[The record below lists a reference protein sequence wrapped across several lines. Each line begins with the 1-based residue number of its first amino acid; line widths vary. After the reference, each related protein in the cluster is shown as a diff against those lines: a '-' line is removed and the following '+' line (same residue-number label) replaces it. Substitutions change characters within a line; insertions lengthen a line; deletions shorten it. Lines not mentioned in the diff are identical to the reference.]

1 LTELL
6 VISILKQMQF
16 KKKLL
21 VFPTS
26 RAIRNFISTQKSS
39 NTLLPF
45 ILTIDEFFKKSIN
58 LNNMK
63 YCEEEHRIL
72 FLTEA
77 IKNTNIHKLGISDN
91 FTKFLKQSDY
101 IYRFFLELAS
111 EKVEIKDIQN
121 VDTYDF
127 YLEHLQILETIKT
140 NYINILENNSYVDRI
155 NLSNHYKINE
165 NFLKKFE
172 EVDLYFEGYFTKV
185 EFEIV
190 EKISKFIKLNIIF
203 YSNEYN
209 QKSLE
214 VFKNLNFDIKIGFKY
229 KINLTN
235 NLLLEENKTEKNL
248 QSLEIKGFSSRLNQ
262 IAYIKSSIVKSVQ
275 NGVNPSNIALILPD
289 ESFASY
295 IQLFDTE
302 KYFNY
307 AMGKTIKNTK
317 LYQVAYAIY
326 SYLSEDDIKYVSNLD
341 FLKLDKIFIDKN
353 IKSIWNK
360 IAIKDTFEFI
370 TNFIKVNEDNIELIE
385 KYDELIYKLNIILF
399 SNQNIVLLKD
409 VYKIFL
415 QKLVKLTLDDVNSG
429 KVTVLGLLETRAV
442 EFDTVI
448 ICDFN
453 ESFIPKKSVKDKFLS
468 TKLKQL
474 SNLPTQFDRESLQ
487 KYYYKRLID
496 SSKNV
501 FISYVNSDSNQI
513 SRFANELFNKHIKT
527 DTNDNS
533 YKHMLYDNHKLIHF
547 DEHIVAKID
556 LSKMIWSATSF
567 KTYLQCKRKFYL
579 QYVLKLREHSISL
592 KPKAY
597 ELGDIIHSILEDYYT
612 LDENSVELSFDKIE
626 QLFNKYKS
634 SNPFLILDLEIWKKK
649 LYDFYLYDSQRL
661 KYRKIIALEKSF
673 SCEFEGIKI
682 KGVIDR
688 IDSFENN
695 YEVIDYKTSSSLSVD
710 SLKNFDK
717 SNDFQLEFYYL
728 AMSEIY
734 NTDKIEAY
742 YYDLNNI
749 TLIPEI
755 ALDKKLELL
764 CEKFNEIKE
773 ISKDEISFSK
783 CEDKSTCVYCT
794 YSIICN
800 RE

>member
-1 LTELL
+1 
-6 VISILKQMQF
+6 M
-16 KKKLL
+16 
-21 VFPTS
+21 
-26 RAIRNFISTQKSS
+26 
-39 NTLLPF
+39 PF
-45 ILTIDEFFKKSIN
+45 TLTIDELFKKSIN

-63 YCEEEHRIL
+63 YCEEEQRVL
-72 FLTEA
+72 FLSEA
-77 IKNTNIHKLGISDN
+77 IKNTNIQKLGISDN

-140 NYINILENNSYVDRI
+140 NYINILEKNSYVDRI
-155 NLSNHYKINE
+155 NLDNHYKINE

-172 EVDLYFEGYFTKV
+172 EIELHFEGYFTKV

-190 EKISKFIKLNIIF
+190 EKISKFINVKINF
-203 YSNEYN
+203 YSNTYN
-209 QKSLE
+209 QRSLE
-214 VFKNLNFDIKIGFKY
+214 VFKNMNIDLKIDFNY
-229 KINLTN
+229 KIDLTN
-235 NLLLEENKTEKNL
+235 KLVLQEEKNKKNL

-262 IAYIKSSIVKSVQ
+262 IAYIKDSIVKSVQ
-275 NGVNPSNIALILPD
+275 KGVNPSRIALVLPD
-289 ESFASY
+289 ETFASY

-307 AMGKTIKNTK
+307 AMGKTIKNTN

-326 SYLSEDDIKYVSNLD
+326 SYLSEDDIKHISNLD
-341 FLKLDKIFIDKN
+341 FLKLDKNFIDKN

-360 IAIKDTFEFI
+360 KASKENFEFI
-370 TNFIKVNEDNIELIE
+370 SDFIKSKDDSAELLE
-385 KYDELIYKLNIILF
+385 KYDELLYKLNIIVF
-399 SNQNIVLLKD
+399 SNDNVILLKD

-415 QKLVKLTLDDVNSG
+415 QKLVKLTLDDINSG

-453 ESFIPKKSVKDKFLS
+453 ESFIPKISVKDKFLS

-501 FISYVNSDSNQI
+501 FVTYVNSDTNQI
-513 SRFANELFNKHIKT
+513 SRFANELFDKHIKT
-527 DTNDNS
+527 DTNDNA
-533 YKHMLYDNHKLIHF
+533 YKHILYDNHKIKYI
-547 DEHIVAKID
+547 EEEIIAKID
-556 LSKMIWSATSF
+556 LSKFTWSATSF

-579 QYVLKLREHSISL
+579 QYVLKLKEHSISL

-612 LDENSVELSFDKIE
+612 LDENNIELSFEKIE
-626 QLFNKYKS
+626 FLFNKYKS

-649 LYDFYLYDSQRL
+649 LYEFYLLDKQRL
-661 KYRKIIALEKSF
+661 THRKIIALEKSF
-673 SCEFEGIKI
+673 SCEFEGIQI

-688 IDSFENN
+688 IDSYEDK
-695 YEVIDYKTSSSLSVD
+695 YEVIDYKTSATLSVD
-710 SLKNFDK
+710 TLKNYDK
-717 SNDFQLEFYYL
+717 TDDFQLEFYYL
-728 AMSEIY
+728 AMSEMY
-734 NTDKIEAY
+734 KTDKIEAY
-742 YYDLNNI
+742 YYDLNN
-749 TLIPEI
+749 TQLINEI

-764 CEKFNEIKE
+764 CEKFNELKE
-773 ISKDEISFSK
+773 ISKNEISFSK
-783 CEDKSTCVYCT
+783 CEDKTNCTYCA

>member
-1 LTELL
+1 ML
-6 VISILKQMQF
+6 F
-16 KKKLL
+16 RKKLL

-26 RAIRNFISTQKSS
+26 RSIRNFISTQKSS

-45 ILTIDEFFKKSIN
+45 TLTIDELFKKSIN

-63 YCEEEHRIL
+63 YCEEEQRVL
-72 FLTEA
+72 FLSEA
-77 IKNTNIHKLGISDN
+77 IKNTNIQKLGISDN

-140 NYINILENNSYVDRI
+140 NYINILEKNSYVDRI
-155 NLSNHYKINE
+155 NLDNHYKINE

-172 EVDLYFEGYFTKV
+172 EIELHFEGYFTKV

-190 EKISKFIKLNIIF
+190 EKISKFINVKINF
-203 YSNEYN
+203 YSNTYN
-209 QKSLE
+209 QRSLE
-214 VFKNLNFDIKIGFKY
+214 VFKNMNIDLKIDFNY
-229 KINLTN
+229 KIDLTN
-235 NLLLEENKTEKNL
+235 KLVLQEEKNKKNL

-262 IAYIKSSIVKSVQ
+262 IAYIKDSIVKSVQ
-275 NGVNPSNIALILPD
+275 KGVNPSRIALVLPD
-289 ESFASY
+289 ETFASY

-307 AMGKTIKNTK
+307 AMGKTIKNTN

-326 SYLSEDDIKYVSNLD
+326 SYLSEDDIKHISNLD
-341 FLKLDKIFIDKN
+341 FLKLDKNFIDKN

-360 IAIKDTFEFI
+360 KASKENFEFI
-370 TNFIKVNEDNIELIE
+370 SDFIKSKDDSAELLE
-385 KYDELIYKLNIILF
+385 KYDELLYKLNIIVF
-399 SNQNIVLLKD
+399 SNDNVILLKD

-415 QKLVKLTLDDVNSG
+415 QKLVKLTLDDINSG

-453 ESFIPKKSVKDKFLS
+453 ESFIPKISVKDKFLS

-501 FISYVNSDSNQI
+501 FVTYVNSDTNQI
-513 SRFANELFNKHIKT
+513 SRFANELFDKHIKT
-527 DTNDNS
+527 DTNDNA
-533 YKHMLYDNHKLIHF
+533 YKHILYDNHKIKYI
-547 DEHIVAKID
+547 EEEIIAKID
-556 LSKMIWSATSF
+556 LSKFTWSATSF

-579 QYVLKLREHSISL
+579 QYVLKLKEHTISL

-612 LDENSVELSFDKIE
+612 LDENNIELSFEKIE
-626 QLFNKYKS
+626 FLFNKYKS

-649 LYDFYLYDSQRL
+649 LYEFYLLDKERL
-661 KYRKIIALEKSF
+661 THRKIIALEKSF
-673 SCEFEGIKI
+673 SCEFEGIQI

-688 IDSFENN
+688 IDSYEDK
-695 YEVIDYKTSSSLSVD
+695 YEVIDYKTSATLSVD
-710 SLKNFDK
+710 TLKNYDK
-717 SNDFQLEFYYL
+717 TDDFQLEFYYL
-728 AMSEIY
+728 AMSEMY
-734 NTDKIEAY
+734 KTDKIEAY
-742 YYDLNNI
+742 YYDLNN
-749 TLIPEI
+749 TQLINEI

-764 CEKFNEIKE
+764 CEKFNELKE
-773 ISKDEISFSK
+773 ISKNEISFSK
-783 CEDKSTCVYCT
+783 CEDKTNCTYCA

>member
-1 LTELL
+1 
-6 VISILKQMQF
+6 M
-16 KKKLL
+16 
-21 VFPTS
+21 
-26 RAIRNFISTQKSS
+26 
-39 NTLLPF
+39 PF
-45 ILTIDEFFKKSIN
+45 TLTIDELFKKSIN

-63 YCEEEHRIL
+63 YCEEEQRVL
-72 FLTEA
+72 FLSEA
-77 IKNTNIHKLGISDN
+77 IKNTNIQKLGISDN

-140 NYINILENNSYVDRI
+140 NYINILEKNSYVDRI
-155 NLSNHYKINE
+155 NLDNHYKINE

-172 EVDLYFEGYFTKV
+172 EIELHFEGYFTKV

-190 EKISKFIKLNIIF
+190 EKISKFINVKINF
-203 YSNEYN
+203 YSNTYN
-209 QKSLE
+209 QRSLE
-214 VFKNLNFDIKIGFKY
+214 VFKNMNIDLKIDFNY
-229 KINLTN
+229 KIDLTN
-235 NLLLEENKTEKNL
+235 KLVLQEEKNKKNL

-262 IAYIKSSIVKSVQ
+262 IAYIKDSIVKSVQ
-275 NGVNPSNIALILPD
+275 KGVNPSRIALVLPD
-289 ESFASY
+289 ETFASY

-307 AMGKTIKNTK
+307 AMGKTIKNTN

-326 SYLSEDDIKYVSNLD
+326 SYLSEDDIKHISNLD
-341 FLKLDKIFIDKN
+341 FLKLDKNFIDKN

-360 IAIKDTFEFI
+360 KASKENFEFI
-370 TNFIKVNEDNIELIE
+370 SDFIKSKDDSAELLE
-385 KYDELIYKLNIILF
+385 KYDELLYKLNIIVF
-399 SNQNIVLLKD
+399 SNDNVILLKD

-415 QKLVKLTLDDVNSG
+415 QKLVKLTLDDINSG

-453 ESFIPKKSVKDKFLS
+453 ESFIPKISVKDKFLS

-501 FISYVNSDSNQI
+501 FVTYVNSDTNQI
-513 SRFANELFNKHIKT
+513 SRFANELFDKHIKT
-527 DTNDNS
+527 DTNDNA
-533 YKHMLYDNHKLIHF
+533 YKHILYDNHKIKYI
-547 DEHIVAKID
+547 EEEIIAKID
-556 LSKMIWSATSF
+556 LSKFIWSATSF

-579 QYVLKLREHSISL
+579 QYVLKLKEHTISL

-612 LDENSVELSFDKIE
+612 LDENNIELSFEKIE
-626 QLFNKYKS
+626 FLFNKYKS

-649 LYDFYLYDSQRL
+649 LYEFYLLDKERL
-661 KYRKIIALEKSF
+661 THRKIIALEKSF
-673 SCEFEGIKI
+673 SCEFEGIQI

-688 IDSFENN
+688 IDSYEDK
-695 YEVIDYKTSSSLSVD
+695 YEVIDYKTSATLSVD
-710 SLKNFDK
+710 TLKNYDK
-717 SNDFQLEFYYL
+717 TDDFQLEFYYL
-728 AMSEIY
+728 AMSEMY
-734 NTDKIEAY
+734 KTDKIEAY
-742 YYDLNNI
+742 YYDLNN
-749 TLIPEI
+749 TQLINEI

-764 CEKFNEIKE
+764 CEKFNELKE
-773 ISKDEISFSK
+773 ISKNEISFSK
-783 CEDKSTCVYCT
+783 CEDKTNCTYCA

>member
-1 LTELL
+1 
-6 VISILKQMQF
+6 M
-16 KKKLL
+16 
-21 VFPTS
+21 
-26 RAIRNFISTQKSS
+26 
-39 NTLLPF
+39 PF
-45 ILTIDEFFKKSIN
+45 TLTIDELFKKSIN

-63 YCEEEHRIL
+63 YCEEEQRVL
-72 FLTEA
+72 FLSEA
-77 IKNTNIHKLGISDN
+77 IKNTNIQKLGISDN

-140 NYINILENNSYVDRI
+140 NYINILEKNSYVDKI
-155 NLSNHYKINE
+155 NLDNHYKINE

-172 EVDLYFEGYFTKV
+172 EIELHFEGYFTKV

-190 EKISKFIKLNIIF
+190 EKISKFINVKINF
-203 YSNEYN
+203 YSNTYN
-209 QKSLE
+209 QRSLE
-214 VFKNLNFDIKIGFKY
+214 VFKNMNIDLKIDFNY
-229 KINLTN
+229 KIDLTN
-235 NLLLEENKTEKNL
+235 KLVLQEEKNKKNL

-262 IAYIKSSIVKSVQ
+262 IAYIKDSIVKSVQ
-275 NGVNPSNIALILPD
+275 KGVNPSRIALVLPD
-289 ESFASY
+289 ETFASY

-307 AMGKTIKNTK
+307 AMGKTIKNTN

-326 SYLSEDDIKYVSNLD
+326 SYLSEDDIKHISNLD
-341 FLKLDKIFIDKN
+341 FLKLDKNFIDKN

-360 IAIKDTFEFI
+360 KASKENFEFI
-370 TNFIKVNEDNIELIE
+370 SDFIKSKDDSAELLE
-385 KYDELIYKLNIILF
+385 KYDELLYKLNIIVF
-399 SNQNIVLLKD
+399 SNDNVILLKD

-415 QKLVKLTLDDVNSG
+415 QKLVKLTLDDINSG

-453 ESFIPKKSVKDKFLS
+453 ESFIPKISVKDKFLS

-501 FISYVNSDSNQI
+501 FVSYVNSDTNQI
-513 SRFANELFNKHIKT
+513 SRFANELFDKHIKT
-527 DTNDNS
+527 DTNDNA
-533 YKHMLYDNHKLIHF
+533 YKHILYDNHKIKYI
-547 DEHIVAKID
+547 EEEIIAKID
-556 LSKMIWSATSF
+556 LSKFIWSATSF

-579 QYVLKLREHSISL
+579 QYVLKLKEHSISL

-612 LDENSVELSFDKIE
+612 LDENNIELSFEKIE
-626 QLFNKYKS
+626 FLFNKYKS

-649 LYDFYLYDSQRL
+649 LYEFYLLDKERL
-661 KYRKIIALEKSF
+661 THRKIIALEKSF
-673 SCEFEGIKI
+673 SCEFEGIQI

-688 IDSFENN
+688 IDSYEDK
-695 YEVIDYKTSSSLSVD
+695 YEVIDYKTSATLSVD
-710 SLKNFDK
+710 TLKNYDK
-717 SNDFQLEFYYL
+717 TDDFQLEFYYL
-728 AMSEIY
+728 AMSEMY
-734 NTDKIEAY
+734 KTDKIEAY
-742 YYDLNNI
+742 YYDLNN
-749 TLIPEI
+749 TQLINEI

-764 CEKFNEIKE
+764 CEKFNELKE
-773 ISKDEISFSK
+773 ISKNEISFSK
-783 CEDKSTCVYCT
+783 CEDKTNCTYCA

>member
-1 LTELL
+1 
-6 VISILKQMQF
+6 M
-16 KKKLL
+16 
-21 VFPTS
+21 
-26 RAIRNFISTQKSS
+26 
-39 NTLLPF
+39 PF
-45 ILTIDEFFKKSIN
+45 TLTIDELFKKSIN

-63 YCEEEHRIL
+63 YCEEEQRVL
-72 FLTEA
+72 FLSEA
-77 IKNTNIHKLGISDN
+77 IKNTNIQKLGISDN

-140 NYINILENNSYVDRI
+140 NYINILEKNSYVDRI
-155 NLSNHYKINE
+155 NLDNHYKINE

-172 EVDLYFEGYFTKV
+172 EIELHFEGYFTKV

-190 EKISKFIKLNIIF
+190 EKISKFINVKINF
-203 YSNEYN
+203 YSNTYN
-209 QKSLE
+209 QRSLE
-214 VFKNLNFDIKIGFKY
+214 VFKNMNIDLKIDFNY
-229 KINLTN
+229 KIDLTN
-235 NLLLEENKTEKNL
+235 KLVLQEEKNKKNL

-262 IAYIKSSIVKSVQ
+262 IAYIKDSIVKSVQ
-275 NGVNPSNIALILPD
+275 KGVNPSRIALVLPD
-289 ESFASY
+289 ETFASY

-307 AMGKTIKNTK
+307 AMGKTIKNTN

-326 SYLSEDDIKYVSNLD
+326 SYLSEDDIKHISNLD
-341 FLKLDKIFIDKN
+341 FLKLDKNFIDKN

-360 IAIKDTFEFI
+360 KASKENFEFI
-370 TNFIKVNEDNIELIE
+370 SDFIKSKDDSAELLE
-385 KYDELIYKLNIILF
+385 KYDELLYKLNIIVF
-399 SNQNIVLLKD
+399 SNDNVILLKD

-415 QKLVKLTLDDVNSG
+415 QKLVKLTLDDINSG

-453 ESFIPKKSVKDKFLS
+453 ESFIPKISVKDKFLS

-501 FISYVNSDSNQI
+501 FVTYVNSDTNQI
-513 SRFANELFNKHIKT
+513 SRFANELFDKHIKT
-527 DTNDNS
+527 DTNDNA
-533 YKHMLYDNHKLIHF
+533 YKHILYDNHKIKYI
-547 DEHIVAKID
+547 EEEIIAKID
-556 LSKMIWSATSF
+556 LSKFIWSATSF

-579 QYVLKLREHSISL
+579 QYVLKLKEHSISL

-612 LDENSVELSFDKIE
+612 LDENNIELSFEKIE
-626 QLFNKYKS
+626 FLFNKYKS

-649 LYDFYLYDSQRL
+649 LYEFYLLDKQRL
-661 KYRKIIALEKSF
+661 THRKIIALEKSF
-673 SCEFEGIKI
+673 SCEFEGIQI

-688 IDSFENN
+688 IDSYEDK
-695 YEVIDYKTSSSLSVD
+695 YEVIDYKTSATLSVD
-710 SLKNFDK
+710 TLKNYDK
-717 SNDFQLEFYYL
+717 TDDFQLEFYYL
-728 AMSEIY
+728 AMSEMY
-734 NTDKIEAY
+734 KTDKIEAY
-742 YYDLNNI
+742 YYDLNN
-749 TLIPEI
+749 TQLINEI

-764 CEKFNEIKE
+764 CEKFNELKE
-773 ISKDEISFSK
+773 ISKNEISFSK
-783 CEDKSTCVYCT
+783 CEDKTNCTYCA

>member
-1 LTELL
+1 
-6 VISILKQMQF
+6 MQF

-26 RAIRNFISTQKSS
+26 RSIRSFTQKQKGS

-45 ILTIDEFFKKSIN
+45 LLTIDEFFKKSTS

-63 YCEEEHRIL
+63 YCEEEQRVL
-72 FLTEA
+72 FLTQA
-77 IKNTNIHKLGISDN
+77 IKDTNIQKLGISDN

-140 NYINILENNSYVDRI
+140 NYINILEKNSYVDKI
-155 NLSNHYKINE
+155 NLDNHYKINE

-172 EVDLYFEGYFTKV
+172 EIELHFEGYFTKV

-190 EKISKFIKLNIIF
+190 EKISKFINVKINF
-203 YSNEYN
+203 YSNTYN
-209 QKSLE
+209 QRSLE
-214 VFKNLNFDIKIGFKY
+214 VFKNMNIDLKIDFNY
-229 KINLTN
+229 KIDLTN
-235 NLLLEENKTEKNL
+235 KLVLQEEKNKKNL

-262 IAYIKSSIVKSVQ
+262 IAYIKDSIVKSVQ
-275 NGVNPSNIALILPD
+275 KGVNPSRIALVLPD
-289 ESFASY
+289 ETFASY

-307 AMGKTIKNTK
+307 AMGKTIKNTN

-326 SYLSEDDIKYVSNLD
+326 SYLSEDDIKHISNLD
-341 FLKLDKIFIDKN
+341 FLKLDKNFIDKN

-360 IAIKDTFEFI
+360 KASKENFEFI
-370 TNFIKVNEDNIELIE
+370 SDFIKSKDDSAELLE
-385 KYDELIYKLNIILF
+385 KYDELLYKLNIIVF
-399 SNQNIVLLKD
+399 SNDNVILLKD

-415 QKLVKLTLDDVNSG
+415 QKLVKLTLDDINSG

-453 ESFIPKKSVKDKFLS
+453 ESFIPKISVKDKFLS

-501 FISYVNSDSNQI
+501 FVTYVNSDTNQI
-513 SRFANELFNKHIKT
+513 SRFANELFDKHIKT
-527 DTNDNS
+527 DTNDNA
-533 YKHMLYDNHKLIHF
+533 YKHILYDNHKIKCI
-547 DEHIVAKID
+547 EEEIIAKID
-556 LSKMIWSATSF
+556 LSKFTWSATSF

-579 QYVLKLREHSISL
+579 QYVLKLKEHSISL

-612 LDENSVELSFDKIE
+612 LDENNIELSFEKIE
-626 QLFNKYKS
+626 FLFNKYKS

-649 LYDFYLYDSQRL
+649 LYEFYLLDKERL
-661 KYRKIIALEKSF
+661 THRKIIALEKSF
-673 SCEFEGIKI
+673 SCEFEGIQI

-688 IDSFENN
+688 IDSYEDK
-695 YEVIDYKTSSSLSVD
+695 YEVIDYKTSATLSVD
-710 SLKNFDK
+710 TLKNYDK
-717 SNDFQLEFYYL
+717 TDDFQLEFYYL
-728 AMSEIY
+728 AMSEMY
-734 NTDKIEAY
+734 KTDKIEAY
-742 YYDLNNI
+742 YYDLNN
-749 TLIPEI
+749 TQLINEI

-764 CEKFNEIKE
+764 CEKFNELKE
-773 ISKDEISFSK
+773 ISKNEISFSK
-783 CEDKSTCVYCT
+783 CEDKTNCTYCA

>member
-1 LTELL
+1 
-6 VISILKQMQF
+6 M
-16 KKKLL
+16 
-21 VFPTS
+21 
-26 RAIRNFISTQKSS
+26 
-39 NTLLPF
+39 PF
-45 ILTIDEFFKKSIN
+45 TLTIDELFKKSIN

-63 YCEEEHRIL
+63 YCEEEQRVL
-72 FLTEA
+72 FISEA
-77 IKNTNIHKLGISDN
+77 IKNTNIQKLGISDN

-140 NYINILENNSYVDRI
+140 NYINILEKNSYVDKI
-155 NLSNHYKINE
+155 NLDNHYKINE

-172 EVDLYFEGYFTKV
+172 EIELHFEGYFTKV

-190 EKISKFIKLNIIF
+190 EKISKFINVKINF
-203 YSNEYN
+203 YSNTYN
-209 QKSLE
+209 QRSLE
-214 VFKNLNFDIKIGFKY
+214 VFKNMNIDLKIDFNY
-229 KINLTN
+229 KIDLTN
-235 NLLLEENKTEKNL
+235 KLVLQEEKNKKNL

-262 IAYIKSSIVKSVQ
+262 IAYIKDSIVKSVQ
-275 NGVNPSNIALILPD
+275 KGVNPSRIALVLPD
-289 ESFASY
+289 ETFASY

-307 AMGKTIKNTK
+307 AMGKTIKNTN

-326 SYLSEDDIKYVSNLD
+326 SYLSEDDIKHISNLD
-341 FLKLDKIFIDKN
+341 FLKLDKNFIDKN

-360 IAIKDTFEFI
+360 KASKENFEFI
-370 TNFIKVNEDNIELIE
+370 SDFIKSKDDSAELLE
-385 KYDELIYKLNIILF
+385 KYDELLYKLNIIVF
-399 SNQNIVLLKD
+399 SNDNVILLKD

-415 QKLVKLTLDDVNSG
+415 QKLVKLTLDDINSG

-453 ESFIPKKSVKDKFLS
+453 ESFIPKISVKDKFLS

-501 FISYVNSDSNQI
+501 FVTYVNSDTNQI
-513 SRFANELFNKHIKT
+513 SRFANELFDKHIKT
-527 DTNDNS
+527 DTNDNA
-533 YKHMLYDNHKLIHF
+533 YKHILYDNHKIKYI
-547 DEHIVAKID
+547 EEEIIAKID
-556 LSKMIWSATSF
+556 LSKFTWSATSF

-579 QYVLKLREHSISL
+579 QYVLKLKEHTISL

-612 LDENSVELSFDKIE
+612 LDENNIELSFEKIE
-626 QLFNKYKS
+626 FLFNKYKS

-649 LYDFYLYDSQRL
+649 LYEFYLLDKERL
-661 KYRKIIALEKSF
+661 THRKIIALEKSF
-673 SCEFEGIKI
+673 SCEFEGIQI

-688 IDSFENN
+688 IDSYEDK
-695 YEVIDYKTSSSLSVD
+695 YEVIDYKTSATLSVD
-710 SLKNFDK
+710 TLKNYDK
-717 SNDFQLEFYYL
+717 TDDFQLEFYYL
-728 AMSEIY
+728 AMSEMY
-734 NTDKIEAY
+734 KTDKIEAY
-742 YYDLNNI
+742 YYDLNN
-749 TLIPEI
+749 TQLINEI

-764 CEKFNEIKE
+764 CEKFNELKE
-773 ISKDEISFSK
+773 ISKNEISFSK
-783 CEDKSTCVYCT
+783 CEDKTNCTYCA

>member
-1 LTELL
+1 ML
-6 VISILKQMQF
+6 F
-16 KKKLL
+16 RKKLL

-26 RAIRNFISTQKSS
+26 RSIRNFISTQKSS

-45 ILTIDEFFKKSIN
+45 TLTIDELFKKSIN

-63 YCEEEHRIL
+63 YCEEEQRVL
-72 FLTEA
+72 FLSEA
-77 IKNTNIHKLGISDN
+77 IKNTNIQKLGISDN

-140 NYINILENNSYVDRI
+140 NYINILEKNSYVDKI
-155 NLSNHYKINE
+155 NLDNHYKINE

-172 EVDLYFEGYFTKV
+172 EVELHFEGYFTKV

-190 EKISKFIKLNIIF
+190 EKISKFINVKINF
-203 YSNEYN
+203 YSNTYN
-209 QKSLE
+209 QRSLE
-214 VFKNLNFDIKIGFKY
+214 VFKNMNIDLKIDFNY
-229 KINLTN
+229 KIDLTN
-235 NLLLEENKTEKNL
+235 KLVLQEEKNKKNL

-262 IAYIKSSIVKSVQ
+262 IAYIKDSIVKSVQ
-275 NGVNPSNIALILPD
+275 KGVNPSRIALVLPD
-289 ESFASY
+289 ETFASY

-307 AMGKTIKNTK
+307 AMGKTIKNTN

-326 SYLSEDDIKYVSNLD
+326 SYLSEDDIKHISNLD
-341 FLKLDKIFIDKN
+341 FLKLDKNFIDKN

-360 IAIKDTFEFI
+360 KASKENFEFI
-370 TNFIKVNEDNIELIE
+370 SDFIKSKDDSAELLE
-385 KYDELIYKLNIILF
+385 KYDELLYKLNIIVF
-399 SNQNIVLLKD
+399 SNDNVILLKD

-415 QKLVKLTLDDVNSG
+415 QKLVKLTLDDINSG

-453 ESFIPKKSVKDKFLS
+453 ESFIPKISVKDKFLS

-501 FISYVNSDSNQI
+501 FVSYVNSDTNQI
-513 SRFANELFNKHIKT
+513 SRFANELFDKHIKT
-527 DTNDNS
+527 DTNDNA
-533 YKHMLYDNHKLIHF
+533 YKHILYDNHKIKYI
-547 DEHIVAKID
+547 EEEIIAKID
-556 LSKMIWSATSF
+556 LSKFTWSATSF

-579 QYVLKLREHSISL
+579 QYVLKLKEHSISL

-612 LDENSVELSFDKIE
+612 LDENNIELSFEKIE
-626 QLFNKYKS
+626 FLFNKYKS

-649 LYDFYLYDSQRL
+649 LYEFYLLDKERL
-661 KYRKIIALEKSF
+661 THRKIIALEKSF
-673 SCEFEGIKI
+673 SCEFEGIQI

-688 IDSFENN
+688 IDSYEDK
-695 YEVIDYKTSSSLSVD
+695 YEVIDYKTSATLSVD
-710 SLKNFDK
+710 TLKNYDK
-717 SNDFQLEFYYL
+717 TDDFQLEFYYL
-728 AMSEIY
+728 AMSEMY
-734 NTDKIEAY
+734 KTDKIEAY
-742 YYDLNNI
+742 YYDLNN
-749 TLIPEI
+749 TQLINEI

-764 CEKFNEIKE
+764 CEKFNELKE
-773 ISKDEISFSK
+773 ISKNEISFSK
-783 CEDKSTCVYCT
+783 CEDKTNCTYCA

>member
-1 LTELL
+1 
-6 VISILKQMQF
+6 M
-16 KKKLL
+16 
-21 VFPTS
+21 
-26 RAIRNFISTQKSS
+26 
-39 NTLLPF
+39 PF
-45 ILTIDEFFKKSIN
+45 TLTIDELFKKSIN

-63 YCEEEHRIL
+63 YCEEEQRVL
-72 FLTEA
+72 FLSEA
-77 IKNTNIHKLGISDN
+77 IKNTNIQKLGISDN

-140 NYINILENNSYVDRI
+140 NYINILEKNSYVDRI
-155 NLSNHYKINE
+155 NLDNHYKINE

-172 EVDLYFEGYFTKV
+172 EIELYFEGYFTKV

-190 EKISKFIKLNIIF
+190 EKISKFINVKINF
-203 YSNEYN
+203 YSNTYN
-209 QKSLE
+209 QRSLE
-214 VFKNLNFDIKIGFKY
+214 VFKNMNIDLKIDFNY
-229 KINLTN
+229 KIDLTN
-235 NLLLEENKTEKNL
+235 KLVLQEEKNKKNL

-262 IAYIKSSIVKSVQ
+262 IAYIKDSIVKSVQ
-275 NGVNPSNIALILPD
+275 KGVNPSRIALVLPD
-289 ESFASY
+289 ETFASY

-307 AMGKTIKNTK
+307 AMGKTIKNTN

-326 SYLSEDDIKYVSNLD
+326 SYLSEDDIKHISNLD
-341 FLKLDKIFIDKN
+341 FLKLDKNFIDKN

-360 IAIKDTFEFI
+360 KASKENFEFI
-370 TNFIKVNEDNIELIE
+370 SDFIKSKDDSAELLE
-385 KYDELIYKLNIILF
+385 KYDELLYKLNIIVF
-399 SNQNIVLLKD
+399 SNDNVILLKD

-415 QKLVKLTLDDVNSG
+415 QKLVKLTLDDINSG

-453 ESFIPKKSVKDKFLS
+453 ESFIPKISVKDKFLS

-501 FISYVNSDSNQI
+501 FVTYVNSDTNQI
-513 SRFANELFNKHIKT
+513 SRFANELFDKHIKT
-527 DTNDNS
+527 DTNDNA
-533 YKHMLYDNHKLIHF
+533 YKHILYDNHKIKYI
-547 DEHIVAKID
+547 EEEIIAKID
-556 LSKMIWSATSF
+556 LSKFIWSATSF

-579 QYVLKLREHSISL
+579 QYVLKLKEHTISL

-612 LDENSVELSFDKIE
+612 LDENNIELSFEKIE
-626 QLFNKYKS
+626 FLFNKYKS

-649 LYDFYLYDSQRL
+649 LYEFYLLDKQRL
-661 KYRKIIALEKSF
+661 THRKIIALEKSF
-673 SCEFEGIKI
+673 SCEFEGIQI

-688 IDSFENN
+688 IDSYEDK
-695 YEVIDYKTSSSLSVD
+695 YEVIDYKTSATLSVD
-710 SLKNFDK
+710 TLKNYDK
-717 SNDFQLEFYYL
+717 TDDFQLEFYYL
-728 AMSEIY
+728 AMSEMY
-734 NTDKIEAY
+734 KTDKIEAY
-742 YYDLNNI
+742 YYDLNN
-749 TLIPEI
+749 TQLINEI

-764 CEKFNEIKE
+764 CEKFNELKE
-773 ISKDEISFSK
+773 ISKNEISFSK
-783 CEDKSTCVYCT
+783 CEDKTNCTYCA

>member
-1 LTELL
+1 ML
-6 VISILKQMQF
+6 F
-16 KKKLL
+16 RKKLL

-26 RAIRNFISTQKSS
+26 RSIRNFISTQKSS

-45 ILTIDEFFKKSIN
+45 TLTIDELFKKSIN

-63 YCEEEHRIL
+63 YCEEEQRVL
-72 FLTEA
+72 FLSEA
-77 IKNTNIHKLGISDN
+77 IKNTNIQKLGISDN

-140 NYINILENNSYVDRI
+140 NYINILEKNSYVDRI
-155 NLSNHYKINE
+155 NLDNHYKINE

-172 EVDLYFEGYFTKV
+172 EIELHFEGYFTKV

-190 EKISKFIKLNIIF
+190 EKISKFINVKINF
-203 YSNEYN
+203 YSNTYN
-209 QKSLE
+209 QRSLE
-214 VFKNLNFDIKIGFKY
+214 VFKNMNIDLKIDFNY
-229 KINLTN
+229 KIDLTN
-235 NLLLEENKTEKNL
+235 KLVLQEEKNKKNL

-262 IAYIKSSIVKSVQ
+262 IAYIKDSIVKSVQ
-275 NGVNPSNIALILPD
+275 KGVNPSRIALVLPD
-289 ESFASY
+289 ETFASY

-307 AMGKTIKNTK
+307 AMGKTIKNTN

-326 SYLSEDDIKYVSNLD
+326 SYLSEDDIKHISNLD
-341 FLKLDKIFIDKN
+341 FLKLDKNFIDKN

-360 IAIKDTFEFI
+360 KASKENFEFI
-370 TNFIKVNEDNIELIE
+370 SDFIKSKDDSAELLE
-385 KYDELIYKLNIILF
+385 KYDELLYKLNIIVF
-399 SNQNIVLLKD
+399 SNDNVILLKD

-415 QKLVKLTLDDVNSG
+415 QKLVKLTLDDINSG

-453 ESFIPKKSVKDKFLS
+453 ESFIPKISVKDKFLS

-501 FISYVNSDSNQI
+501 FVTYVNSDTNQI
-513 SRFANELFNKHIKT
+513 SRFANELFDKHIKT
-527 DTNDNS
+527 DTNDNA
-533 YKHMLYDNHKLIHF
+533 YKHILYDNHKIKYI
-547 DEHIVAKID
+547 EEEIIAKID
-556 LSKMIWSATSF
+556 LSKFTWSATSF

-579 QYVLKLREHSISL
+579 QYVLKLKEHSISL

-612 LDENSVELSFDKIE
+612 LDENNIELSFEKIE
-626 QLFNKYKS
+626 FLFNKYKS

-649 LYDFYLYDSQRL
+649 LYEFYLLDKERL
-661 KYRKIIALEKSF
+661 THRKIIALEKSF
-673 SCEFEGIKI
+673 SCEFEGIQI

-688 IDSFENN
+688 IDSYEDK
-695 YEVIDYKTSSSLSVD
+695 YEVIDYKTSATLSVD
-710 SLKNFDK
+710 TLKNYDK
-717 SNDFQLEFYYL
+717 TDDFQLEFYYL
-728 AMSEIY
+728 AMSEMY
-734 NTDKIEAY
+734 KTDKIEAY
-742 YYDLNNI
+742 YYDLNN
-749 TLIPEI
+749 TQLINEI

-764 CEKFNEIKE
+764 CEKFNELKE
-773 ISKDEISFSK
+773 ISKNEISFSK
-783 CEDKSTCVYCT
+783 CEDKTNCTYCA

>member
-1 LTELL
+1 
-6 VISILKQMQF
+6 MQF

-26 RAIRNFISTQKSS
+26 RSIRNFISTQKSS

-45 ILTIDEFFKKSIN
+45 TLTIDELFKKSIN

-63 YCEEEHRIL
+63 YCEEEQRVL
-72 FLTEA
+72 FLSEA
-77 IKNTNIHKLGISDN
+77 IKNTNIQKLGISDN

-140 NYINILENNSYVDRI
+140 NYINILEKNSYVDRI
-155 NLSNHYKINE
+155 NLDNHYKINE

-172 EVDLYFEGYFTKV
+172 EIELHFEGYFTKV

-190 EKISKFIKLNIIF
+190 EKISKFINVKINF
-203 YSNEYN
+203 YSNTYN
-209 QKSLE
+209 QRSLE
-214 VFKNLNFDIKIGFKY
+214 VFKNMNIDLKIDFNY
-229 KINLTN
+229 KIDLTN
-235 NLLLEENKTEKNL
+235 KLVLQEEKNKKNL

-262 IAYIKSSIVKSVQ
+262 IAYIKDSIVKSVQ
-275 NGVNPSNIALILPD
+275 KGVNPSRIALVLPD
-289 ESFASY
+289 ETFASY

-307 AMGKTIKNTK
+307 AMGKTIKNTN

-326 SYLSEDDIKYVSNLD
+326 SYLSEDDIKHISNLD
-341 FLKLDKIFIDKN
+341 FLKLDKNFIDKN

-360 IAIKDTFEFI
+360 KASKENFEFI
-370 TNFIKVNEDNIELIE
+370 SDFIKSKDDSAELLE
-385 KYDELIYKLNIILF
+385 KYDELLYKLNIIVF
-399 SNQNIVLLKD
+399 SNDNVILLKD

-415 QKLVKLTLDDVNSG
+415 QKLVKLTLDDINSG

-453 ESFIPKKSVKDKFLS
+453 ESFIPKISVKDKFLS

-501 FISYVNSDSNQI
+501 FVTYVNSDTNQI
-513 SRFANELFNKHIKT
+513 SRFANELFDKHIKT
-527 DTNDNS
+527 DTNDNA
-533 YKHMLYDNHKLIHF
+533 YKHILYDNHKIKYI
-547 DEHIVAKID
+547 EEEIIAKID
-556 LSKMIWSATSF
+556 LSKFIWSATSF

-579 QYVLKLREHSISL
+579 QYVLKLKEHTISL

-612 LDENSVELSFDKIE
+612 LDENNIELSFEKIE
-626 QLFNKYKS
+626 FLFNKYKS

-649 LYDFYLYDSQRL
+649 LYEFYLLDKERL
-661 KYRKIIALEKSF
+661 THRKIIALEKSF
-673 SCEFEGIKI
+673 SCEFEGIQI

-688 IDSFENN
+688 IDSYEDK
-695 YEVIDYKTSSSLSVD
+695 YEVIDYKTSATLSVD
-710 SLKNFDK
+710 TLKNYDK
-717 SNDFQLEFYYL
+717 TDDFQLEFYYL
-728 AMSEIY
+728 AMSEMY
-734 NTDKIEAY
+734 KTDKIEAY
-742 YYDLNNI
+742 YYDLNN
-749 TLIPEI
+749 TQLINEI

-764 CEKFNEIKE
+764 CEKFNELKE
-773 ISKDEISFSK
+773 ISKNEISFSK
-783 CEDKSTCVYCT
+783 CEDKTNCTYCA

>member
-1 LTELL
+1 
-6 VISILKQMQF
+6 M
-16 KKKLL
+16 
-21 VFPTS
+21 
-26 RAIRNFISTQKSS
+26 
-39 NTLLPF
+39 PF
-45 ILTIDEFFKKSIN
+45 TLTIDELFKKSIN

-63 YCEEEHRIL
+63 YCEEEQRVL
-72 FLTEA
+72 FLSEA
-77 IKNTNIHKLGISDN
+77 IKNTNIQKLGISDN

-140 NYINILENNSYVDRI
+140 NYINILEKNSYVDRI
-155 NLSNHYKINE
+155 NLDNHYKINE

-172 EVDLYFEGYFTKV
+172 EIELHFEGYFTKV

-190 EKISKFIKLNIIF
+190 EKISKFINVKINF
-203 YSNEYN
+203 YSNTYN
-209 QKSLE
+209 QRSLE
-214 VFKNLNFDIKIGFKY
+214 VFKNMNIDLKIDFNY
-229 KINLTN
+229 KIDLTN
-235 NLLLEENKTEKNL
+235 KLVLQEEKNKKNL

-262 IAYIKSSIVKSVQ
+262 IAYIKDSIVKSVQ
-275 NGVNPSNIALILPD
+275 KGVNPSRIALVLPD
-289 ESFASY
+289 ETFASY

-307 AMGKTIKNTK
+307 AMGKTIKNTN

-326 SYLSEDDIKYVSNLD
+326 SYLSEDDIKHISNLD
-341 FLKLDKIFIDKN
+341 FLKLDKNFIDKN

-360 IAIKDTFEFI
+360 KASKENFEFI
-370 TNFIKVNEDNIELIE
+370 SDFIKSKDDSAELLE
-385 KYDELIYKLNIILF
+385 KYDELLYKLNIIVF
-399 SNQNIVLLKD
+399 SNDNVILLKD

-415 QKLVKLTLDDVNSG
+415 QKLVKLTLDDINSG

-453 ESFIPKKSVKDKFLS
+453 ESFIPKISVKDKFLS

-501 FISYVNSDSNQI
+501 FVTYVNSDTNQI
-513 SRFANELFNKHIKT
+513 SRFANELFDKHIKT
-527 DTNDNS
+527 DTNDNA
-533 YKHMLYDNHKLIHF
+533 YKHILYDNHKIKYI
-547 DEHIVAKID
+547 EEEIIAKID
-556 LSKMIWSATSF
+556 LSKFTWSATSF

-579 QYVLKLREHSISL
+579 QYVLKLKEHTISL

-612 LDENSVELSFDKIE
+612 LDENNIELSFEKIE
-626 QLFNKYKS
+626 FLFNKYKS

-649 LYDFYLYDSQRL
+649 LYEFYLLDKERL
-661 KYRKIIALEKSF
+661 THRKIIALEKSF
-673 SCEFEGIKI
+673 SCEFEGIQI

-688 IDSFENN
+688 IDSYEDK
-695 YEVIDYKTSSSLSVD
+695 YEVIDYKTSATLSVD
-710 SLKNFDK
+710 TLKNYDK
-717 SNDFQLEFYYL
+717 TDDFQLEFYYL
-728 AMSEIY
+728 AMSEMY
-734 NTDKIEAY
+734 KTDKIEAY
-742 YYDLNNI
+742 YYDLNN
-749 TLIPEI
+749 TQLINEI

-764 CEKFNEIKE
+764 CEKFNELKE
-773 ISKDEISFSK
+773 ISKNEISFSK
-783 CEDKSTCVYCT
+783 CEDKTNCTYCA

>member
-1 LTELL
+1 
-6 VISILKQMQF
+6 MQF

-26 RAIRNFISTQKSS
+26 RSIRNFISTQKSS

-45 ILTIDEFFKKSIN
+45 TLTIDEFFKKSIN
-58 LNNMK
+58 LNTMK
-63 YCEEEHRIL
+63 YCEEEQRVL
-72 FLTEA
+72 FLSEA
-77 IKNTNIHKLGISDN
+77 IKNTNIQKLGISDN

-140 NYINILENNSYVDRI
+140 NYINILEKNSYVDKI
-155 NLSNHYKINE
+155 NLDNHYKINE

-172 EVDLYFEGYFTKV
+172 EIELHFEGYFTKV

-190 EKISKFIKLNIIF
+190 EKISKFINVKINF
-203 YSNEYN
+203 YSNTYN
-209 QKSLE
+209 QRSLE
-214 VFKNLNFDIKIGFKY
+214 VFKNMNIDLKIDFNY
-229 KINLTN
+229 KIDLTN
-235 NLLLEENKTEKNL
+235 KLVLQEEKNKKNL

-262 IAYIKSSIVKSVQ
+262 IAYIKDSIVKSVQ
-275 NGVNPSNIALILPD
+275 KGVNPSRIALVLPD
-289 ESFASY
+289 ETFASY

-307 AMGKTIKNTK
+307 AMGKTIKNTN

-326 SYLSEDDIKYVSNLD
+326 SYLSEDDIKHISNLD
-341 FLKLDKIFIDKN
+341 FLKLDKNFIDKN

-360 IAIKDTFEFI
+360 KASKENFEFI
-370 TNFIKVNEDNIELIE
+370 SDFIKSKDDSAELLE
-385 KYDELIYKLNIILF
+385 KYDELLYKLNIIVF
-399 SNQNIVLLKD
+399 SNDNVILLKD

-415 QKLVKLTLDDVNSG
+415 QKLVKLTLDDINSG

-453 ESFIPKKSVKDKFLS
+453 ESFIPKISVKDKFLS

-501 FISYVNSDSNQI
+501 FVTYVNSDTNQI
-513 SRFANELFNKHIKT
+513 SRFANELFDKHIKT
-527 DTNDNS
+527 DTNDNA
-533 YKHMLYDNHKLIHF
+533 YKHILYDNHKIKYI
-547 DEHIVAKID
+547 EEEIIAKID
-556 LSKMIWSATSF
+556 LSKFIWSATSF

-579 QYVLKLREHSISL
+579 QYVLKLKEHTISL

-612 LDENSVELSFDKIE
+612 LDENNIELSFEKIE
-626 QLFNKYKS
+626 FLFNKYKS

-649 LYDFYLYDSQRL
+649 LYEFYLLDKERL
-661 KYRKIIALEKSF
+661 THRKIIALEKSF
-673 SCEFEGIKI
+673 SCEFEGIQI

-688 IDSFENN
+688 IDSYEDK
-695 YEVIDYKTSSSLSVD
+695 YEVIDYKTSATLSVD
-710 SLKNFDK
+710 TLKNYDK
-717 SNDFQLEFYYL
+717 TDDFQLEFYYL
-728 AMSEIY
+728 AMSEMY
-734 NTDKIEAY
+734 KTDKIEAY
-742 YYDLNNI
+742 YYDLNN
-749 TLIPEI
+749 TQLINEI

-764 CEKFNEIKE
+764 CEKFNELKE
-773 ISKDEISFSK
+773 ISKNEISFSK
-783 CEDKSTCVYCT
+783 CEDKTNCTYCA